1 MFFQYIIF
9 LSVNIFCME
18 IIQFN
23 HWFYYFCF
31 DLKANQVHE
40 SAQMSGWACVCVWW
54 CFYWCCSCFPAGEL
68 WWTHCSLNWLTLG
81 HGTIFWLH
89 SRDKCLDEST
99 NTHTHTLSHVIGDVR
114 CLKANKHSHTHTHTV
129 SSVLI
134 RPFLDQG
141 LEIQTGWCVYGF
153 SDRVEDV
160 RSERCGQF
168 EKISENI
175 ESDDSCFLPQFA
187 DFYF

>member
-1 MFFQYIIF
+1 MLFQYIIF
-9 LSVNIFCME
+9 LSVNIFYIE

-23 HWFYYFCF
+23 HWFSYFCF

-54 CFYWCCSCFPAGEL
+54 CFYWCSSCFPVGEL

-99 NTHTHTLSHVIGDVR
+99 NTHTLSHVIGDVR
-114 CLKANKHSHTHTHTV
+114 CLKANKHSHTHAHSLFCAHQAV
-129 SSVLI
+129 PGSGIGDPDWMMCI
-134 RPFLDQG
+134 RLFRPCWGRTQWD
-141 LEIQTGWCVYGF
+141 
-153 SDRVEDV
+153 
-160 RSERCGQF
+160 RCGQF
-168 EKISENI
+168 EKISENT